1 MNKYGLTPEN
11 LLASLPLA
19 LRGDDSIGALAQA
32 ISSVLAGRIEEINH
46 LRIYPAID
54 QLDEPLLD
62 ILAHDFKVDWW
73 DADYTLEEK
82 RRTLK
87 DSWRVHKLMGTK
99 AAVETAI
106 SAIYPNTK
114 VLEWFEYG
122 GEPYHFRLDINITD
136 DFLQSARQ
144 RRVLERLNYYK
155 NLRSHLDDLRYF
167 MEASVGTAHASGEV
181 IGCLAQGMAV
191 IETPEVGPPRS
202 APNLMVGGSAVG
214 MSIEAAA
221 VIRANATPPVSR
233 PPAFAMC
240 ETVCQQYRV
249 YTIIETAYAGG

>member
-1 MNKYGLTPEN
+1 MNKHGLTPEN
-11 LLASLPLA
+11 LLTSLPQA
-19 LRGDDSIGALAQA
+19 LQGDDSIVALARA
-32 ISSVLAGRIEEINH
+32 ISSVLSGRVEEIDH

-82 RRTLK
+82 RKTLK

-136 DFLQSARQ
+136 DYLQSARQ

-155 NLRSHLDDLRYF
+155 NLRSHLDDLKYF
-167 MEASVGTAHASGEV
+167 MEAAAGTTYAYGKTVGSY
-181 IGCLAQGMAV
+181 AQGIAT
-191 IETPEVGPPRS
+191 IETPAVGPPQS
-202 APNLMVGGSAVG
+202 VPSIIAGGHTVGVQ
-214 MSIEAAA
+214 IEAAMTIQANVGPPKSCPSVFA
-221 VIRANATPPVSR
+221 VCGSICR
-233 PPAFAMC
+233 
-240 ETVCQQYRV
+240 QYQV
-249 YTIIETAYAGG
+249 YTIIETAHAGG

>member
-1 MNKYGLTPEN
+1 MNKQHGITPEN
-11 LLASLPLA
+11 LLASLPQA
-19 LRGDDSIGALAQA
+19 LQGDDSIVALAQA
-32 ISSVLAGRIEEINH
+32 ISSVLSGRIQEIDH

-122 GEPYHFRLDINITD
+122 GAPYHFRLDINITD
-136 DFLQSARQ
+136 DYLQSARQ

-155 NLRSHLDDLRYF
+155 NLRSHLDDLKYF
-167 MEASVGTAHASGEV
+167 MEAAAGTSYANG
-181 IGCLAQGMAV
+181 
-191 IETPEVGPPRS
+191 R
-202 APNLMVGGSAVG
+202 MVG
-214 MSIEAAA
+214 
-221 VIRANATPPVSR
+221 
-233 PPAFAMC
+233 C
-240 ETVCQQYRV
+240 
-249 YTIIETAYAGG
+249 